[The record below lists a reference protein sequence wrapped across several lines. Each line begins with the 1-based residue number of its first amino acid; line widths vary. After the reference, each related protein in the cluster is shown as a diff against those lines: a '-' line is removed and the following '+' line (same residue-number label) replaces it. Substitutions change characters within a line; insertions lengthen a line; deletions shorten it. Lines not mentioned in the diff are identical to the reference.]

1 MQQGTSMHPMQLF
14 ELLVAMLLAIIALHY
29 AANKLGL
36 PPAVAL
42 LTGSALLAF
51 LPGLPAISL
60 DPELVLVIFL
70 PPLLMDG
77 AWFIALRH
85 LRRHMIGIA
94 SLAVGAVLFTTAVV
108 AAVAHWLMPS
118 LPWAACAA
126 LGAIVSP
133 PDAVSARAVLQHV
146 KLPRRLSILLEG
158 ESLLNDASGLVLFRF
173 AVAAAMTGLFSTV
186 DALGSFVILAV
197 GGALVGAVIGTL
209 WVVLTPRLRDEYL
222 MVAASMLAPWASY
235 LLGESFHVS
244 GVIATVTTG
253 LICGWY
259 QHVVFSAAVRLRG
272 TSFWAVMIFL
282 MEATVFML
290 IGSSL
295 RGVVERVG
303 GFGTVL
309 HDMALPVLLILVALT
324 AARFLWV
331 FGSDAA
337 IRLVRM
343 LGIHRYKPLGPRP
356 SVVLSWAGMRGVVTL
371 AVALS
376 MPDDFPG
383 RDFILIAA
391 AGVILGTVLIQGT
404 TLGAVIR
411 WARMEEPEHERP
423 RLSMSEAEAS
433 MAQAQ
438 VRMVEQLAYDEDGTL
453 IHPQLLKRYQHRAE
467 ISVNYAGQ
475 EDQYADSLHA
485 HFDLVL
491 EAIAAGRKELLR
503 LHRAGDIDEHT
514 LQELER
520 DLDLEELS
528 AWSAKA

>member
-1 MQQGTSMHPMQLF
+1 MHSMQLF

-29 AANKLGL
+29 AAHRLGL

-42 LTGSALLAF
+42 LTGGALLAF
-51 LPGLPAISL
+51 LPGLPVISL
-60 DPELVLVIFL
+60 DPELVIVIFL

-85 LRRHMIGIA
+85 LHRHMIGIL
-94 SLAVGAVLFTTAVV
+94 SLAVGAVIFTTVVV
-108 AAVAHWLMPS
+108 AAVVHWLMPS

-133 PDAVSARAVLQHV
+133 PDAVSARAVLQRV

-173 AVAAAMTGLFSTV
+173 AIAAGVTGTFSAV
-186 DALGSFVILAV
+186 DALGSFVILAL
-197 GGALVGAVIGTL
+197 GGLAVGAAIGAA
-209 WVVLTPRLRDEYL
+209 WVVLVRRLGDEYL
-222 MVAASMLAPWASY
+222 MIASSVLAPWASY
-235 LLGESFHVS
+235 LLGETAHVS

-259 QHVVFSAAVRLRG
+259 QHIVFSAAVRMRG

-303 GFGTVL
+303 GFRVVID
-309 HDMALPVLLILVALT
+309 DMAWPVLVILLT
-324 AARFLWV
+324 LTLARFVWV
-331 FGSDAA
+331 FGSDAVVRLLRAVGVRRYTA
-337 IRLVRM
+337 I
-343 LGIHRYKPLGPRP
+343 GGPGAT
-356 SVVLSWAGMRGVVTL
+356 VLSWAGMRGVVTL

-376 MPDDFPG
+376 VPGDFPG
-383 RDFILIAA
+383 RDFILVTAF
-391 AGVILGTVLIQGT
+391 GVILGTVLIQGT
-404 TLGAVIR
+404 TLGLLIR
-411 WARMEEPEHERP
+411 WAGLKEPEQERP
-423 RLSMSEAEAS
+423 RLGMSQAEAA
-433 MAQAQ
+433 MAKAQ
-438 VRMVEQLAYDEDGTL
+438 VTRVEHLAYDSDGTL
-453 IHPQLLKRYQHRAE
+453 LHPQLLERYQRKAVL
-467 ISVNYAGQ
+467 SKNYAGQ
-475 EDQYADSLHA
+475 EEEHADRLHA

-491 EAIAAGRKELLR
+491 EAIAAGRAELLR
-503 LHRAGDIDEHT
+503 LHRAGDISEET
-514 LQELER
+514 FQELER

-528 AWSAKA
+528 ALSAKA

>member
-1 MQQGTSMHPMQLF
+1 MQLF

-29 AANKLGL
+29 AAHKLGL

-85 LRRHMIGIA
+85 LHRHMIGIA
-94 SLAVGAVLFTTAVV
+94 SLAIGAVVFTTAVV
-108 AAVAHWLMPS
+108 AVVAHWLIPS

-133 PDAVSARAVLQHV
+133 PDAVSARAVLQRV
-146 KLPRRLSILLEG
+146 ELPRRLSILLEG

-173 AVAAAMTGLFSTV
+173 AVAAAMTGLFSSV
-186 DALGSFVILAV
+186 DALGSFLILAV
-197 GGALVGAVIGTL
+197 GGALVGAAIGAL
-209 WVVLTPRLRDEYL
+209 WVVLAPRLRDEYL
-222 MVAASMLAPWASY
+222 MIAASVLAPWASY
-235 LLGESFHVS
+235 LLGETVHVS

-259 QHVVFSAAVRLRG
+259 QHVVFSAAVRMRG

-303 GFGTVL
+303 GFGIVMR
-309 HDMALPVLLILVALT
+309 DMAEPVLLILIALT
-324 AARFLWV
+324 VARFLWV
-331 FGSDAA
+331 FGSDGM
-337 IRLVRM
+337 IRLVRA
-343 LGIHRYKPLGPRP
+343 LGLRRYKPLGPGACT
-356 SVVLSWAGMRGVVTL
+356 VLSWAGMRGVVTL
-371 AVALS
+371 AIALS
-376 MPDDFPG
+376 LPEDFPG
-383 RDFILIAA
+383 RDFILVAA

-411 WARMEEPEHERP
+411 WAGLEEPDHERP
-423 RLSMSEAEAS
+423 RMSMSEAEAS
-433 MAQAQ
+433 MARVQ
-438 VRMVEQLAYDEDGTL
+438 VEVVERLAYDGEGTL
-453 IHPQLLKRYQHRAE
+453 IHPQLLKRYQTRAT
-467 ISVNYAGQ
+467 ISADYVGQ
-475 EDQYADSLHA
+475 EAHYADRLHS

-491 EAIAAGRKELLR
+491 EAIAAGRRELLR
-503 LHRAGDIDEHT
+503 LHRAGDIDEDT

-528 AWSAKA
+528 ALAAKA

>member
-1 MQQGTSMHPMQLF
+1 MHAMQLF

-29 AANKLGL
+29 VADKLGM

-42 LTGSALLAF
+42 LTGGALLAF
-51 LPGLPAISL
+51 LPGLPVITL

-85 LRRHMIGIA
+85 LHRHLIGIL
-94 SLAVGAVLFTTAVV
+94 SLAVGAVIFTTVIVAVTV
-108 AAVAHWLMPS
+108 HALMPA

-133 PDAVSARAVLQHV
+133 PDAVSARAVLQRV

-173 AVAAAMTGLFSTV
+173 AIAAGVTGAFSTV
-186 DALGSFVILAV
+186 DALGSFFILALGGLAV
-197 GGALVGAVIGTL
+197 GAAIGATWVLLVR
-209 WVVLTPRLRDEYL
+209 RLGDDYL
-222 MVAASMLAPWASY
+222 MIAASVLAPWSAY
-235 LLGESFHVS
+235 LLGEMVHVS
-244 GVIATVTTG
+244 GVIATVTAG

-259 QHVVFSAAVRLRG
+259 QHVVFSAAVRMRG
-272 TSFWAVMIFL
+272 TSFWTVMIFL

-303 GFGTVL
+303 GFGVVL
-309 HDMALPVLLILVALT
+309 DNMAVPVLLILLVLT
-324 AARFLWV
+324 MARFAWV
-331 FGSDAA
+331 FGSEAIIHLLRAA
-337 IRLVRM
+337 GIR
-343 LGIHRYKPLGPRP
+343 RYAPIGARGAT
-356 SVVLSWAGMRGVVTL
+356 VLSWAGMRGVVTL

-376 MPDDFPG
+376 VPAGFPG
-383 RDFILIAA
+383 RDFMLVAA
-391 AGVILGTVLIQGT
+391 FGVILGTVLLQGT
-404 TLGAVIR
+404 TLGALIG
-411 WARMEEPEHERP
+411 WAGLSEAEHERP
-423 RLSMSEAEAS
+423 RMTMSQAEAA

-438 VRMVEQLAYDEDGTL
+438 VRRVEILAYDAGGSL
-453 IHPQLLKRYQHRAE
+453 IHPQLLERYQRRATL
-467 ISVNYAGQ
+467 SVDYAGR
-475 EDQYADSLHA
+475 EDHYSDRLHA

-491 EAIAAGRKELLR
+491 EAIAAGRAELLR
-503 LHRAGDIDEHT
+503 LHRAGDIDEHV

-528 AWSAKA
+528 ALSAKA

>member
-1 MQQGTSMHPMQLF
+1 MHPMQLF
-14 ELLVAMLLAIIALHY
+14 ELLIAMLLAIIALHY
-29 AANKLGL
+29 AAHKLGL

-42 LTGSALLAF
+42 LTGGALLAF
-51 LPGLPAISL
+51 LPGLPVISL
-60 DPELVLVIFL
+60 NPELVLVIFL

-85 LRRHMIGIA
+85 LKRHMIGIT
-94 SLAVGAVLFTTAVV
+94 SLAVGAVIFTTVLVAVV
-108 AAVAHWLMPS
+108 AHLLVPS

-133 PDAVSARAVLQHV
+133 PDAVSARAVLSRV
-146 KLPRRLSILLEG
+146 SLPRRLSILLEG

-173 AVAAAMTGLFSTV
+173 AIAAGVTGAFSMV
-186 DALGSFVILAV
+186 DALETFFLLAL
-197 GGALVGAVIGTL
+197 GGALVGAVIGAA
-209 WVVLTPRLRDEYL
+209 WVKLCPRLGDEYL
-222 MVAASMLAPWASY
+222 MIASSMLAPWASY
-235 LLGESFHVS
+235 LLGETFHVS

-259 QHVVFSAAVRLRG
+259 QHSVFSAAVRMRG

-303 GFGTVL
+303 GFGVVL
-309 HDMALPVLLILVALT
+309 NQMAVPVLLILLALT
-324 AARFLWV
+324 LARFLWI
-331 FGSDAA
+331 FGADA
-337 IRLVRM
+337 ITVIVNRLGYR
-343 LGIHRYKPLGPRP
+343 RYAPLGAR
-356 SVVLSWAGMRGVVTL
+356 SATVLSWTGMRGVVTL

-376 MPDDFPG
+376 VPEDFPG
-383 RDFILIAA
+383 RDFILVTAF
-391 AGVILGTVLIQGT
+391 GVILGTVLIQGM
-404 TLGAVIR
+404 TLGRVIH
-411 WARMEEPEHERP
+411 WAKLEEPDHERP
-423 RLSMSEAEAS
+423 RLSMSQAEAS

-438 VRMVEQLAYDEDGTL
+438 ARVVEQLAYDEDGTL
-453 IHPQLLKRYQHRAE
+453 IHPQLLERYRHRAV
-467 ISVNYAGQ
+467 ISADYAGQ
-475 EDQYADSLHA
+475 EHHYADRLHA

-491 EAIAAGRKELLR
+491 EAIAAGRTELLR
-503 LHRAGDIDEHT
+503 LHRAGDIDEDT

-528 AWSAKA
+528 AISAKA